1 MIELQTALVRLAV
14 AIAFGALIGI
24 EREWR
29 QKHAGLKTM
38 TLVAIGAAA
47 FAMLSDT
54 FGPNNHNPG
63 QIAAAVVGGIGFIGA
78 GVIMHRGLTVQ
89 GVTTA
94 ATLWA
99 DASMGVSAG
108 LGQYWLAIVITAGI
122 LLIQFMLRWFETGLH
137 GFSGRAARVGRFELR
152 VDCDSEAVHEVNE
165 IWKRHASELGLTAL
179 RRSVQRGPE
188 AATVR
193 VVMRAGEKI
202 DVSEMEETLVALDGV
217 RRVDVRHLGLEDYD

>member
-1 MIELQTALVRLAV
+1 MLDPVTVILRISL
-14 AIAFGALIGI
+14 AIAFGAVIGV

-38 TLVAIGAAA
+38 TLVALGAAG
-47 FAMLSDT
+47 FAMMSDT

-99 DASMGVSAG
+99 DASMGVAVG
-108 LGQYWLAIVITAGI
+108 LGHYLLGGTLAAGIVIVQVGIRGAETA
-122 LLIQFMLRWFETGLH
+122 MLRL
-137 GFSGRAARVGRFELR
+137 ARRDNGMGRFELR
-152 VDCDSEAVHEVNE
+152 VDCDAEAVHTVNAMWRD
-165 IWKRHASELGLTAL
+165 IPNAKAL
-179 RRSVQRGPE
+179 RRSISRGPE
-188 AATVR
+188 QTTLRVMLRAAD
-193 VVMRAGEKI
+193 AI
-202 DVSEMEETLVALDGV
+202 DLSGLEERLAALDGV
-217 RRVDVRHLGLEDYD
+217 RRVDIRHLGVDED